1 MLVYANG
8 ATARAFHPAFGAGNA
23 ERISIMTRL
32 GSAMAA
38 LGTPAPDFALAD
50 TNGNIV
56 TRDEFADAPA
66 LLVLFICNHCP
77 FVKHVAFELASI
89 GHDHADNG
97 VAIVAINPNDPEAY
111 PEDSPDNMKAEKE
124 RVGYTFPYLFD
135 ASQDVARAY
144 GAVCTPDVFL
154 YDADR
159 RLFYRGQIDDSRP
172 NNGLPVTGRDLREAI
187 DAVLGSLPAPEEQ
200 RPSIG
205 CSIKWRS

>member
-1 MLVYANG
+1 
-8 ATARAFHPAFGAGNA
+8 
-23 ERISIMTRL
+23 
-32 GSAMAA
+32 
-38 LGTPAPDFALAD
+38 
-50 TNGNIV
+50 
-56 TRDEFADAPA
+56 
-66 LLVLFICNHCP
+66 
-77 FVKHVAFELASI
+77 VAFELASI

-124 RVGYTFPYLFD
+124 RVGYTFPSLFD